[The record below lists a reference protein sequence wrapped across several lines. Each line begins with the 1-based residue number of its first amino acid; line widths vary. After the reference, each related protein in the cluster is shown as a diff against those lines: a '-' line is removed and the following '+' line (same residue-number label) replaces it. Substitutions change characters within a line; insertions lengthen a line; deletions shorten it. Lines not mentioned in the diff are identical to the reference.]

1 LRHKFDWLNRNEIGH
16 LRVGTY
22 AAQSRSTALP
32 KSAAHKTVTGQKA
45 KGQTMTEKEMTEALA
60 AMRAEN
66 ARLQAQLTQKEQTGT
81 IKISPKGGVSVYGMG
96 QFPVTLYRTQWER
109 LFKMIPD
116 VQAFIQ
122 ANASKLAEK
131 PAKVKA

>member
-1 LRHKFDWLNRNEIGH
+1 
-16 LRVGTY
+16 
-22 AAQSRSTALP
+22 
-32 KSAAHKTVTGQKA
+32 
-45 KGQTMTEKEMTEALA
+45 MTEALA

-66 ARLQAQLTQKEQTGT
+66 ARLQAQLNQKEQSGI

-109 LFKMIPD
+109 LFKIIPD

-131 PAKVKA
+131 PAKAKA